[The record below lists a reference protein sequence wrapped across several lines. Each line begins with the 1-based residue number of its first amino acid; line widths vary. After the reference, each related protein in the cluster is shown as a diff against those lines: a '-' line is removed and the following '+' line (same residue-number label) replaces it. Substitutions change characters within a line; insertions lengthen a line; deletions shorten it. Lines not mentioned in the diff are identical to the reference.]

1 MPRLFSRAPLGRAA
15 ALTVAVSLGVVSTAA
30 AHDHWLIPDLF
41 AFGANATLH
50 INARQGTRFPS
61 GRAIEPPR
69 VVDARVIGAASTAK
83 VTEMTVEGPSL
94 RLHHKP
100 AGDGQYLVALALA
113 PRTFRQTPEG
123 VLRFLRAE
131 GGALEAARLERER
144 TLAGM
149 DSVVF
154 AAASYASTIVE
165 VGRSG
170 PRAFTKQ
177 AGFPLEF
184 VPANDP
190 AHVHVGDTLHV
201 KVFGAGKPVPG
212 IGVDAMPALD
222 TAATGATA
230 SGTPGASLGSASPSN
245 AAPERVTLQAD
256 ANGVVH
262 LPLTKAGA
270 WMLRGAYLSRKTGAA
285 SSEWD
290 LSRTT
295 YVVRVGAAH

>member
-1 MPRLFSRAPLGRAA
+1 M
-15 ALTVAVSLGVVSTAA
+15 TVAVSLGVVSTAV
-30 AHDHWLIPDLF
+30 AHDHWLIPDMV

-50 INARQGTRFPS
+50 INARQGTRFPA

-69 VVDARVIGAASTAK
+69 VVDARVIGASGSTK
-83 VTEMTVEGPSL
+83 ITEMTVEGSSL

-100 AGDGQYLVALALA
+100 AADGQYLIALALA
-113 PRTFRQTPEG
+113 PRTLRQTPDG

-144 TLAGM
+144 TLVGM

-165 VGRSG
+165 VGRES

-177 AGFPLEF
+177 AGFPLEL
-184 VPANDP
+184 VPVNDP
-190 AHVHVGDTLHV
+190 AQARVGDTLHV

-222 TAATGATA
+222 TAATSPAGSSTSPAGTA
-230 SGTPGASLGSASPSN
+230 PSSP
-245 AAPERVTLQAD
+245 APERVNLTAD

-270 WMLRGAYLSRKTGAA
+270 WMLRSAYLSRKSGAA

-295 YVVRVGAAH
+295 YVVRVAATR

>member
-1 MPRLFSRAPLGRAA
+1 MPRIVMRAPRLSRTIAVTA
-15 ALTVAVSLGVVSTAA
+15 AVSLGAVSTAA
-30 AHDHWLIPDLF
+30 AHDHWLIPDMF
-41 AFGANATLH
+41 AFGTNATLH
-50 INARQGTRFPS
+50 INARQGTRFPD

-69 VVDARVIGAASTAK
+69 VVDARIIGAGGAVK

-100 AGDGQYLVALALA
+100 AADGQYLITLALA

-131 GGALEAARLERER
+131 GGALEAARLEREG
-144 TLAGM
+144 TLARM
-149 DSVVF
+149 DSVIF
-154 AAASYASTIVE
+154 DATSYASTIVE
-165 VGRSG
+165 VGRGG

-184 VPANDP
+184 VPVNDP
-190 AHVHVGDTLHV
+190 ASLRVGDTLHLRV
-201 KVFGAGKPVPG
+201 VGAGRPVPSIG
-212 IGVDAMPALD
+212 IDAMPAVD
-222 TAATGATA
+222 TAATAASA
-230 SGTPGASLGSASPSN
+230 SGTAPARATSAS
-245 AAPERVTLQAD
+245 AAPARVTMEAD

-270 WMLRGAYLSRKTGAA
+270 WMLRGAYLSRKPGAA
-285 SSEWD
+285 SSAWD

-295 YVVRVGAAH
+295 YVVRVAASQ